1 MSRLTRL
8 PVRHPWI
15 VVLLWL
21 VAIVGAGFLTRMT
34 SAGSSSPQ
42 GLPPS
47 AESQAASAVASRSFG
62 TPDQQATASVVVAD
76 GNGLSNGDVAAIARL
91 SAWLTSVRDV
101 LQVGGAVPSQ
111 DGQAVIL
118 PVTFS
123 NSGNVLDGDVSDIEA
138 HLNAFS
144 TGGLRAS
151 LTGEQVVTHDLTASA
166 TGPSAG
172 SGFNPMRL
180 ATLLVILVILAFV
193 FRAPLAVAVPLLSIG
208 ASLLVSIRVLPVVTG
223 SLHLP
228 SSAFSEPFAVAV
240 TLGVGSNYGLFLISR
255 YREALRAGRHG
266 AAALED
272 AVDEVGHAI
281 FLSAGTVIVATG
293 LMAFAQLDLFRSLGP
308 AVSVSVAVMLL
319 SGLTLTPALMRICG
333 RALFW
338 PLQVRPAT
346 DGPGFWARTG
356 LATTEHPLVAVALGA
371 ALLAPLAL
379 ASGGLDPSFDTV
391 RSLPTGTPSAEA
403 YSLLEQHFPTRL
415 ATADIL
421 ITGQEPLAG
430 QEAELARVTTGL
442 SREPLVSSVGQ
453 ARLSPD
459 GRTARIPASIAAD
472 PASSA
477 AMDAAVALPSET
489 RAILVGTPLSNDS
502 VLVGGPAAANAD
514 ERSLLGSDFRLIAVI
529 VGVAIYA
536 ILALLLTDL
545 LAPVYLLGSV
555 VISSLAAMGAVV
567 LIDRFLNQPVF
578 WTTPVFAFVFLV
590 ALGEDFNILLMN
602 RMRREIGRYGLSAGI
617 VEAVGKTGGVI
628 SSCGLVMAA
637 AFLLLA
643 RSDVLIV
650 RQIGLVVII
659 GILLDTFAVRPII
672 VPAIVR
678 LLGNRSR
685 FVPRLDSWTVQA
697 PPS

>member
-1 MSRLTRL
+1 MNRITHAA
-8 PVRHPWI
+8 VRHPWM

-21 VAIVGAGFLTRMT
+21 VAIVGAGFLTRI
-34 SAGSSSPQ
+34 AGAPSSSPQ

-47 AESQAASAVASRSFG
+47 AESQVAAAVASRSFG
-62 TPDQQATASVVVAD
+62 TPDQQATASIVVAD
-76 GNGLSNGDVAAIARL
+76 GNGLSSGDEAAIARL
-91 SAWLTSVRDV
+91 SAWLTSEPDV
-101 LQVGGAVPSQ
+101 LRVGSAVPSQ

-123 NSGNVLDGDVSDIEA
+123 KSGAPLEGDVSDIEA
-138 HLNAFS
+138 HLDAIA

-151 LTGEQVVTHDLTASA
+151 LTGEQVVTHDLAASA
-166 TGPSAG
+166 TGQGAG
-172 SGFNPMRL
+172 GGFNPMRL
-180 ATLLVILVILAFV
+180 ATLVVILVILAFV

-208 ASLLVSIRVLPVVTG
+208 ASLLVSIRLLPVVTG
-223 SLHLP
+223 LLHLP
-228 SSAFSEPFAVAV
+228 YSAFTEPFAVAV
-240 TLGVGSNYGLFLISR
+240 TLGAGSNYGLFLISR
-255 YREALRAGRHG
+255 YREALRAGRRG

-272 AVDEVGHAI
+272 AVDEVGHAV
-281 FLSAGTVIVATG
+281 FFSAGTVIVATG

-308 AVSVSVAVMLL
+308 AVGVSVAVMLV
-319 SGLTLTPALMRICG
+319 SGLTLMPALARICG

-346 DGPGFWARTG
+346 GGRGFWARTA
-356 LATTEHPLVAVALGA
+356 LATTEHPIVAVALGA

-379 ASGGLDPSFDTV
+379 AVGGLDPSFDTV

-403 YSLLEQHFPTRL
+403 YALLEQHFPTRL

-421 ITGQEPLAG
+421 ITGPEPLAG
-430 QEAELARVTTGL
+430 QGAELARVTTSL

-453 ARLSPD
+453 ARLSAD

-477 AMDAAVALPSET
+477 AMDAAVALPTET
-489 RAILVGTPLSNDS
+489 HAILVGTPLSDDS

-514 ERSLLGSDFRLIAVI
+514 ERSLLGSDFRLMAVI

-567 LIDRFLNQPVF
+567 LVDRFLNQPVF

-602 RMRREIGRYGLSAGI
+602 RMRREIGRHGLSAGI

-650 RQIGLVVII
+650 QQIGLVVII

-685 FVPRLDSWTVQA
+685 FVPRLDPRTVQA